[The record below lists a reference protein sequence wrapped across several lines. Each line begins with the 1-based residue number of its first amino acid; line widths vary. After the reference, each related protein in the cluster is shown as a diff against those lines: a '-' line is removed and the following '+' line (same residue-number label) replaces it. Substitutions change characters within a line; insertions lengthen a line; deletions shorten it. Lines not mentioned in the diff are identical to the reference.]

1 MSILFIE
8 DDLPQPLTKEETDNY
23 FKEYYAGDEKA
34 REIIITHNIR
44 LVISRVLN
52 RFNNTKVPK
61 EDLVSAGLIGLVYG
75 FNKYIIKKDIAFST
89 YIVKAIDNE
98 IIRYLNDENKKKP
111 CISLENP
118 YHSNRP
124 DITIK
129 DNINDDRQD
138 MVKDYEDKMDYILLR
153 KAINALP
160 ENEQKIIKL
169 FYGFDCS
176 HAYKDIEIA
185 NKLGVTRQEIN
196 HLLLKAR
203 LTIKKT
209 LIFSGLYEVTDVS
222 CQDNLKNNYTHKLL
236 KKSKM

>member
-1 MSILFIE
+1 MSILFVE
-8 DDLPQPLTKEETDNY
+8 DNLPEPLTREETDHY
-23 FKEYYAGDEKA
+23 FKEYYAGNDEA

-61 EDLVSAGLIGLVYG
+61 QDLVSAGLIGLVYG
-75 FNKYIIKKDIAFST
+75 FDLYDTKKDIAFST
-89 YIVKAIDNE
+89 YIVHAIDNE
-98 IIRYLNDENKKKP
+98 IIRCINNENNREEYV
-111 CISLENP
+111 SLETP
-118 YHSNRP
+118 FHSNRS

-129 DNINDDRQD
+129 DSIRDESKDV
-138 MVKDYEDKMDYILLR
+138 VKDYENKMDYILLR
-153 KAINALP
+153 KAIGTLSKR
-160 ENEQKIIKL
+160 EQKIIKL

-209 LIFSGLYEVTDVS
+209 LIFSGLYEVTDV
-222 CQDNLKNNYTHKLL
+222 
-236 KKSKM
+236 